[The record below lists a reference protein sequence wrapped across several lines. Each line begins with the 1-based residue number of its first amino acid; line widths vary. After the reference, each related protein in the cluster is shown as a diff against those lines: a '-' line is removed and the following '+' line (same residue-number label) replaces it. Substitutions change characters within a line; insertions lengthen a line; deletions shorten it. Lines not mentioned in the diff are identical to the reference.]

1 MRLPR
6 IFGKKRGHR
15 RTGSEAWGSF
25 GDGLFHGALV
35 CAGVVFGALLI
46 SGVAVPEWRIN
57 HDFIESR
64 GRVLGKGLV
73 KRTVDD
79 PLAAAST
86 TWRPT
91 VRLRYDVAGAI
102 HEAWTRSQ
110 PSAGVPDRAAAVA
123 RLADWKL
130 GSEVPLWYDPADP
143 TAIVLERGYNW
154 WMWLLALLLPGA
166 LVAFGG
172 AGLSRA
178 VRRWGRSEEALAAAT
193 GIPGLLGP
201 RAPASPSAVD
211 LAGLPPCDDLVNSP
225 GTQLRYRLP
234 LESPENWTLLGLG
247 LFAAF
252 WNAVLLVLAVGAGLE
267 FTSGRVDWLL
277 LALLVPFIAVGGA
290 AIALVVRGLVLSAA
304 VGTTQLEIS
313 DHPLEP
319 GGTYDVLLAQ
329 GGSGRIRRLT
339 LALEL
344 VEQATFRQGTDART
358 ESLVVWRRQFDAWS
372 DVALLPGARFEVR
385 STITIPSDAM
395 HSFASEHNA
404 VRWRLVVHGV
414 PARWPA
420 FLRVFPLAVYPGLA
434 ANPRETPRTARRVLA

>member
-1 MRLPR
+1 VRLPR

-15 RTGSEAWGSF
+15 RTGSKAWGSF

-35 CAGVVFGALLI
+35 CAGVVFGTLLI

-57 HDFIESR
+57 HDFVAAR
-64 GRVLGKGLV
+64 GRVLAKGLV

-79 PLAAAST
+79 PLAAAT
-86 TWRPT
+86 ATWRPT
-91 VRLRYDVAGAI
+91 LRVRYDAAGTSR
-102 HEAWTRSQ
+102 EAWTRSQ
-110 PSAGVPDRAAAVA
+110 PSTGSPDRDAAAA
-123 RLADWKL
+123 RLAGWEL
-130 GSEVPLWYDPADP
+130 GSQVPLWYDPADP
-143 TAIVLERGYNW
+143 AAVVLERGYNW

-166 LVAFGG
+166 LIAFGG
-172 AGLSRA
+172 SGLARA

-201 RAPASPSAVD
+201 RTPASPTAAD
-211 LAGLPPCDDLVNSP
+211 LAGLPSCDDLVNSP

-277 LALLVPFIAVGGA
+277 LALLVPFIAVGGG
-290 AIALVVRGLVLSAA
+290 AIALVVRGLVLAAA

-313 DHPLEP
+313 EHPLLP

-329 GGSGRIRRLT
+329 GGSGRIRQLT

-358 ESLVVWRRQFDAWS
+358 ESLVVWRRQFDTWS

-385 STITIPSDAM
+385 STIAIPSDAM
-395 HSFASEHNA
+395 HSFTSEHNA
-404 VRWRLVVHGV
+404 ARWRIVIRGV

-420 FLRVFPLAVYPGLA
+420 FVRIFPVAVYPPPVPHSHRVQQPA
-434 ANPRETPRTARRVLA
+434 REVLT